1 MYASSRYPLKIIFIV
16 TTSFLLQETGTKL
29 HSRIRRRNDK
39 QRERERKRERGRE
52 RGREREIERAC
63 VNYIVHSRGGGME
76 APTIGK

>member
-39 QRERERKRERGRE
+39 QRERERKKE